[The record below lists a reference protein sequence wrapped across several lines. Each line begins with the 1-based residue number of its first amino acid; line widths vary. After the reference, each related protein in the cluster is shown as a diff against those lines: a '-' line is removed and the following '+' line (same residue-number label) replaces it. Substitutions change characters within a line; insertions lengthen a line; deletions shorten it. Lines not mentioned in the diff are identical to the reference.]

1 MHPIDVAGALTGLPT
16 LRVSNATTEEEAA
29 SAFPRLATFDGGG
42 LYAGSFSGLT
52 PWERHGTGDEL
63 LYVLAGAVEITILT
77 AHGRHVAVLGKGEV
91 LIVPKGLWHR
101 QEPKPEVTLL
111 TITPDT
117 HISRAENPRIEP
129 AGPMADS
136 APGS

>member
-29 SAFPRLATFDGGG
+29 SAFPRLGTFDGNG
-42 LYAGSFSGLT
+42 LYAGSFSGVT
-52 PWERHGTGDEL
+52 PWERHDTGDEL

-77 AHGRHVAVLGKGEV
+77 EHDRHVAVLRTGEA

-111 TITPDT
+111 TVTPDT
-117 HISRAENPRIEP
+117 DISRAEDPRVDQ
-129 AGPMADS
+129 AGPSAQATPDS
-136 APGS
+136 